1 VESILLVSAIY
12 FFWYPSSFPATDA
25 SSGIER
31 DEWLWLA
38 FISLPLILAGLVYV
52 TLDWRVLLRQ
62 AWVVGLIG
70 LSSIVY
76 LIFVRQF
83 LLANPPST
91 AIDRADYIFLLAALA
106 PILLIQWFLNR
117 HAFLLFP
124 LTIWLVIFLILG
136 IISVQFAPY
145 ESRGLRMLARPAL
158 GMALTV
164 YCVELARTTRRM
176 TTVLGIMVGLS
187 FLVGVVALGATQ
199 WTVKSAD
206 FRGIITRLPELEP
219 FFARGGFN
227 PNEIAGALAWLTP
240 LTGGLALYG
249 WSRSSHLGQVF
260 SFGAFFFLIVA
271 LTLGQSRFAIIG
283 VLIVLTG
290 IATLGAS
297 STLRRIALGGVGLL
311 IIVQAAIL
319 FNLLP
324 AASSVGNGSG
334 TSGDVGI
341 SRRDERTVNQRFAI
355 WESAFAMVK
364 DHPFTGVGMDRFR
377 YPPVREDYPI
387 KNYDLSPPHAH
398 NEFVQIATDLGLPGL
413 IVFAGWTIATAY
425 MAFFIWQEGDQNAR
439 IVALSAG
446 GGIIA
451 HLLYG
456 MGDAIPLWDRLSF
469 IYWIMIGTIAAQ
481 YFLIKYRP
489 L

>member
-1 VESILLVSAIY
+1 MI
-12 FFWYPSSFPATDA
+12 
-25 SSGIER
+25 
-31 DEWLWLA
+31 
-38 FISLPLILAGLVYV
+38 
-52 TLDWRVLLRQ
+52 DWRVLLRHS
-62 AWVVGLIG
+62 ALIG
-70 LSSIVY
+70 LICLSSIAYV
-76 LIFVRQF
+76 ICVRQF
-83 LLANPPST
+83 LVANPPST
-91 AIDRADYIFLLAALA
+91 AIDRADYIFLLAALT
-106 PILLIQWFLNR
+106 PILLIQWLLNR
-117 HAFLLFP
+117 HVFLLFP
-124 LTIWLVIFLILG
+124 LTIWFIVFLVLG
-136 IISVQFAPY
+136 VMSVQFAPY
-145 ESRGLRMLARPAL
+145 ESRGLRMLARPAF

-164 YCVELARTTRRM
+164 YCVELARMTRRM
-176 TTVLGIMVGLS
+176 TTVLVIMVGLS
-187 FLVGVVALGATQ
+187 FLVGMVALGATQ
-199 WTVKSAD
+199 WTVKSTD
-206 FRGIITRLPELEP
+206 FRGIITRLPELDP

-249 WSRSSHLGQVF
+249 WSRSSHLGWVF
-260 SFGAFFFLIVA
+260 SFGAFSLLIVA

-283 VLIVLTG
+283 VLIVLMG
-290 IATLGAS
+290 IATLGA
-297 STLRRIALGGVGLL
+297 TARLKRMALGGVGLL
-311 IIVQAAIL
+311 VIIQAAIL
-319 FNLLP
+319 FNVLP
-324 AASSVGNGSG
+324 AANSAGDGRG

-355 WESAFAMVK
+355 WESAFEMVR

-387 KNYDLSPPHAH
+387 KNYDLSPPHTH

-413 IVFAGWTIATAY
+413 IVFTGWTIATAY
-425 MAFFIWQEGDQNAR
+425 MAFFIWQTGDQNAK

-469 IYWIMIGTIAAQ
+469 IYWMMIGTLAAQ

-489 L
+489 LDRGDKR